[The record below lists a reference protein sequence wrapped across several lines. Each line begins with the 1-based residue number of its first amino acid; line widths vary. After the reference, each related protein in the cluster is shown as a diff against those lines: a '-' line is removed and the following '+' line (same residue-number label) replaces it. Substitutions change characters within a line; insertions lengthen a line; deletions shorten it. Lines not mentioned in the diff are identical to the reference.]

1 MFNMYSRISRGDRR
15 LEQIV
20 QKNLVVL
27 VIARKVGNT
36 DTILIVLISEPI
48 VFHANCSYP

>member
-1 MFNMYSRISRGDRR
+1 MFNMYIRISRGDRR

-36 DTILIVLISEPI
+36 DIFNIFICLKCIFRSTNI
-48 VFHANCSYP
+48 